1 MARPSVYLTRKLPE
15 EARAIVAAACDFAE
29 WPEEQTPV
37 PRDELLRR
45 IAGVDGVLTLL
56 TERVD
61 GGFLDAAPHCR
72 VVANMAVGYDNV
84 DVAELTRRGV
94 LLTNTPGVLT
104 ETTADLVWALILSTA
119 RRIVEGVETIRH
131 DRWTTW
137 SPMFLTGYDVFGA
150 TLGIVGAGRIGAAVA
165 RRAQGFQM
173 PIFYHNRRPSPELE
187 AETRAQYRPLDE
199 LLRQA
204 DIVVVLLPLSDAT
217 RGMFGAR
224 EFALMKPTSIFIN
237 ASRGP
242 VVKELEL
249 VDALKA
255 GRPWAAGLDVYER
268 EPIGSDH
275 PLARLP
281 NATVVPHIG
290 SATVR
295 TRTLMAT
302 TAARNLVAA
311 LTSATIPNPINPEVL
326 PLVRRA

>member
-1 MARPSVYLTRKLPE
+1 MTRPKVYLARKLPE
-15 EARAIVAAACDFAE
+15 AARTLVAAACDVDE
-29 WPEEQTPV
+29 WPSEDAPV
-37 PRDELLRR
+37 PRDVLLER
-45 IAGVDGVLTLL
+45 AASADGLLTLL

-61 GGFLDAAPHCR
+61 AALLDAAPRCR

-119 RRIVEGVETIRH
+119 RRIVEGSEAIKT

-137 SPMFLTGYDVFGA
+137 SPMFMTGHDVFGA
-150 TLGIVGAGRIGAAVA
+150 TLGIVGAGRIGSAVA
-165 RRAQGFQM
+165 RRAIGFNM
-173 PIFYHNRRPSPELE
+173 PILYHNRRFAPDLE
-187 AETRAQYRPLDE
+187 AEVGARYRPLDD
-199 LLRQA
+199 LLREA
-204 DIVVVLLPLSDAT
+204 DIVVVLVPLNDAT

-224 EFALMKPTSIFIN
+224 EFARMKPTAIFIN
-237 ASRGP
+237 AARGP
-242 VVKELEL
+242 VVQEPAL
-249 VDALKA
+249 VAALKA
-255 GRPWAAGLDVYER
+255 GRPWAAGLDVFER

-275 PLARLP
+275 PLAQLP
-281 NATVVPHIG
+281 NATIVPHIG

-311 LTSATIPNPINPEVL
+311 LTGGVAPHPVNPEVL
-326 PLVRRA
+326 R

>member
-131 DRWTTW
+131 DR
-137 SPMFLTGYDVFGA
+137 
-150 TLGIVGAGRIGAAVA
+150 
-165 RRAQGFQM
+165 
-173 PIFYHNRRPSPELE
+173 
-187 AETRAQYRPLDE
+187 
-199 LLRQA
+199 
-204 DIVVVLLPLSDAT
+204 
-217 RGMFGAR
+217 
-224 EFALMKPTSIFIN
+224 
-237 ASRGP
+237 
-242 VVKELEL
+242 
-249 VDALKA
+249 
-255 GRPWAAGLDVYER
+255 
-268 EPIGSDH
+268 
-275 PLARLP
+275 
-281 NATVVPHIG
+281 
-290 SATVR
+290 
-295 TRTLMAT
+295 
-302 TAARNLVAA
+302 
-311 LTSATIPNPINPEVL
+311 
-326 PLVRRA
+326 